1 MVNNNPNV
9 VGLDL
14 HVHALKINQAEDDFR
29 IIRDKYGVTKKL
41 ICTEFSMVR
50 ALNPHVA
57 DALGEWGTKHGYT
70 AGMKIYEYLN
80 LIAEKAN
87 AGTPVSATEFKSLF
101 ESYSG
106 IRRIGI
112 RLFMKY
118 SRNMIRMPLPDVLVW
133 FPVERELFTMRR
145 LKCGNL
151 EEFTFPV
158 I

>member
-1 MVNNNPNV
+1 
-9 VGLDL
+9 
-14 HVHALKINQAEDDFR
+14 
-29 IIRDKYGVTKKL
+29 
-41 ICTEFSMVR
+41 
-50 ALNPHVA
+50 
-57 DALGEWGTKHGYT
+57 
-70 AGMKIYEYLN
+70 MKIYEYLN

-87 AGTPVSATEFKSLF
+87 AGTPVSATEFKSLLRVIP
-101 ESYSG
+101 G

-133 FPVERELFTMRR
+133 FLVGRGLFMMRI

-151 EEFTFPV
+151 EEFIFPV

>member
-1 MVNNNPNV
+1 M
-9 VGLDL
+9 
-14 HVHALKINQAEDDFR
+14 HWE
-29 IIRDKYGVTKKL
+29 
-41 ICTEFSMVR
+41 
-50 ALNPHVA
+50 
-57 DALGEWGTKHGYT
+57 EWGTKHGYT

-101 ESYSG
+101 ESYSWYPK
-106 IRRIGI
+106 IGI

-151 EEFTFPV
+151 EEFIFPV